1 MTPPAGAGGGGAGAK
16 ARPARAGEVRRQA
29 TIVNQRGL
37 HARAAAQFCKLAG
50 TFKSDI
56 KVVRNDVTVSGCS
69 IMGLMML
76 AASPGTEIEI
86 VARGP
91 DAEAAIEALAKLVA
105 DGFGEED

>member
-1 MTPPAGAGGGGAGAK
+1 MTPPAGGGGAV
-16 ARPARAGEVRRQA
+16 ARPARSGGEVRRQL

-50 TFKSDI
+50 SFKRADI

-76 AASPGTEIEI
+76 AAGPGMTIEI
-86 VARGP
+86 VARGA
-91 DAEAAIEALAKLVA
+91 DAEAAVEALAKLVA

>member
-1 MTPPAGAGGGGAGAK
+1 MTPPGNDGAESA
-16 ARPARAGEVRRQA
+16 ARARKAGEARRQV

-50 TFKSDI
+50 TFKKVDV
-56 KVVRNDVTVSGCS
+56 KVVRNGVTVSGCS

-76 AASPGTEIEI
+76 AATPGSAIEI
-86 VARGP
+86 VARGA
-91 DAEAAIEALAKLVA
+91 DAEAAVEALAKLVA

>member
-1 MTPPAGAGGGGAGAK
+1 MSSVSGAGGAGARS
-16 ARPARAGEVRRQA
+16 RPARAGEVRRQV

-50 TFKSDI
+50 SFKKADV
-56 KVVRNDVTVSGCS
+56 KVVRKDVSVSGCS

-76 AASPGTEIEI
+76 SAGPGSTIEI
-86 VARGP
+86 VARGA
-91 DAEAAIEALAKLVA
+91 DAEAAVEALAKLVA

>member
-1 MTPPAGAGGGGAGAK
+1 MTGEAGNLDDGAVIREFA
-16 ARPARAGEVRRQA
+16 
-29 TIVNQRGL
+29 IVNQRGL

-50 TFKSDI
+50 SFKKADI
-56 KVVRNDVTVSGCS
+56 KVVRNGVTVSGCS

-76 AASPGTEIEI
+76 AAAPGTAIEI
-86 VARGP
+86 IARGT